1 MPRKNEIDYLAEIA
15 TNTSSSSGGSTTS
28 LSLTQN
34 IVTQS
39 NTVANANVTPL
50 PARATR
56 KYLLIQNLSDTA
68 MNVNFGANASS
79 STMLLPA
86 NGGGVEFSGS
96 FYVPLTDVR
105 IFCNSAS
112 KSYYILEAYST

>member
-15 TNTSSSSGGSTTS
+15 SNTSNTSSTTS

-34 IVTQS
+34 IVAQS
-39 NTVANANVTPL
+39 NTVANSNITPL
-50 PARATR
+50 SARGTR

-68 MNVNFGANASS
+68 MNVNFGANASPT
-79 STMLLPA
+79 TMLLPA

-112 KSYYILEAYST
+112 KPYYILEAYST